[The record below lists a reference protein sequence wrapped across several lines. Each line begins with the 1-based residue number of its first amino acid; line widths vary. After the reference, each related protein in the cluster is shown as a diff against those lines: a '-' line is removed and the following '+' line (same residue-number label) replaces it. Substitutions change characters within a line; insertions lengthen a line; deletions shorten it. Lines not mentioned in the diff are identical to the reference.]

1 MKMTGTNPGRGR
13 LQTRLSEVSRYS
25 WVNIYIYG
33 GATGRKFFF
42 RVGSRPRQNTV
53 EHCRGSDGIPEPLYD
68 GLKRR
73 ARNSLLPIAIPPSRN
88 FIDIDKWTR
97 PVDSPPLYRFAF
109 FISVFQ
115 PLELSRN
122 RKVASLFFRDR
133 RSTVSRIFRKI
144 AYRLYGFLKYLILTI
159 LNPSFAHLFL
169 FYRTTPLG
177 DKHCR
182 CDVAGE
188 RKETERKVGS
198 LISVTS
204 KFRSLDFG

>member
-115 PLELSRN
+115 LLELSRN
-122 RKVASLFFRDR
+122 RKLLRCFFEIDDW
-133 RSTVSRIFRKI
+133 TVSRVFRKI

-169 FYRTTPLG
+169 FYRTTLLG

>member
-115 PLELSRN
+115 LLELS
-122 RKVASLFFRDR
+122 
-133 RSTVSRIFRKI
+133 
-144 AYRLYGFLKYLILTI
+144 
-159 LNPSFAHLFL
+159 
-169 FYRTTPLG
+169 
-177 DKHCR
+177 
-182 CDVAGE
+182 
-188 RKETERKVGS
+188 
-198 LISVTS
+198 
-204 KFRSLDFG
+204 